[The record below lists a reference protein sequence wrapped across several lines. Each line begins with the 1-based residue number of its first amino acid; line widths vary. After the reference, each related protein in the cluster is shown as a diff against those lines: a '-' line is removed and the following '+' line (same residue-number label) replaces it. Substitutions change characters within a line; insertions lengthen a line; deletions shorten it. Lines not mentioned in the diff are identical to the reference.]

1 MHRDPL
7 LVHVGGVTKLSSR
20 HYTEAAYGGLLTD
33 VLGFALERVLS
44 VAEPDVFF
52 SVIN

>member
-1 MHRDPL
+1 MRWDPSL
-7 LVHVGGVTKLSSR
+7 ALVGGVTKLSLCR
-20 HYTEAAYGGLLTD
+20 YTEAAYGGLLTD
-33 VLGFALERVLS
+33 VLGFALEHVLF